1 MNTIMQNDDARE
13 KSEQVQNFFK
23 KISAQRNIALTEQKI
38 LDILSLVPNV
48 SKIDGE
54 KIFIH

>member
-13 KSEQVQNFFK
+13 KLEQVQNIFK
-23 KISAQRNIALTEQKI
+23 EISVQRNIVLTEQKI

>member
-13 KSEQVQNFFK
+13 KLEQVQNFFK
-23 KISAQRNIALTEQKI
+23 KISVQRNIVLTEQKI

-54 KIFIH
+54 KIFMH